1 MSSLDDSS
9 VLYVIETE
17 GGNKRTLVDAY
28 GTYSESIS
36 PEMAQKLRE
45 KYYYPDAKEKLAP
58 VVGHL

>member
-28 GTYSESIS
+28 GPYSESIS

-45 KYYYPDAKEKLAP
+45 KY
-58 VVGHL
+58 